1 MNLEKVRK
9 HLTEARHM
17 QLQESRTLITT
28 LRLLPRPSPLH
39 LNGIQSMLENVKKE
53 EGLNEDDLAA
63 GEEVVR
69 RVEKLLA
76 AHLPGCTVHLTGSS
90 LSGFGLL
97 SSPMEFKLSL
107 PPDCSPAGAMT
118 SALQVLKKAPF
129 LNLAEDFHN
138 QVCTYFTLYLSL
150 SGL

>member
-1 MNLEKVRK
+1 MILRMKNEDDVEDEI
-9 HLTEARHM
+9 HLGNEDYLT
-17 QLQESRTLITT
+17 
-28 LRLLPRPSPLH
+28 
-39 LNGIQSMLENVKKE
+39 
-53 EGLNEDDLAA
+53 NEDDLEA

-76 AHLPGCTVHLTGSS
+76 AHLPGCTVHLAGST

-118 SALQVLKKAPF
+118 SASQALKKAPF
-129 LNLAEDFHN
+129 FNLAEDFHN
-138 QVCTYFTLYLSL
+138 QVCTYFTF
-150 SGL
+150 